1 MPNLG
6 EEEVMLRAW
15 EWTGTGISAEAA
27 ISWLSGGAWLSDHLV
42 CAKFEAAG
50 LTPQVVFLEAIYRA
64 GHRTGSTFFDLVK
77 SRELTVDDVTRI
89 VGNRRRSAS

>member
-15 EWTGTGISAEAA
+15 EWTSARISAESA

-42 CAKFEAAG
+42 CGKSEAAG
-50 LTPQVVFLEAIYRA
+50 LTPQVAFLEALNRA

-77 SRELTVDDVTRI
+77 SRELTVDDVTRS